1 MSVLFTRLYLC
12 AMREIPFLI
21 SFSTNT
27 YISTSEKKFFYASL
41 DIIRYFYRFSNLIS
55 LSYFQYQ
62 FFYQVFHLNCQLLR
76 FSWLVRILIHDKY
89 WSLQRKKLVRLQMHF
104 LREELYLLNCE
115 YRKVLERCIFLG
127 SSKFKVYNWHKGI
140 QLIQKKKYTEIDLVI
155 YHLQEVQVTII
166 KNKSWAPNRKEKYLL
181 KSWQHKQPTLEQMQP
196 TKHQK

>member
-1 MSVLFTRLYLC
+1 MVNIFTLPFRNNYFRLNAPNIIFLKSFMSVLFTRLYLC

-115 YRKVLERCIFLG
+115 YRSFREMHFL
-127 SSKFKVYNWHKGI
+127 
-140 QLIQKKKYTEIDLVI
+140 
-155 YHLQEVQVTII
+155 
-166 KNKSWAPNRKEKYLL
+166 R
-181 KSWQHKQPTLEQMQP
+181 EQ
-196 TKHQK
+196 